1 MFTINT
7 NSKPDLKVSKEIINK
22 CKIKK
27 INNSKLI

>member
-7 NSKPDLKVSKEIINK
+7 NSNLKIPKEVINK
-22 CKIKK
+22 CKIKR